1 MATLPFVEE
10 GKTNQEVTQL
20 YAEIK
25 AGFGAGHVPNVYKVL
40 ANNPRIL
47 EATVKHRQRIM
58 GEGELDVTVKEWLAW
73 ATVTL
78 ANNAFGVQ
86 THTARL
92 KKLGVSSAEII
103 EALAVLQYFAGIST
117 VINGLA
123 MADDVDPHVL
133 RHLRQDP

>member
-1 MATLPFVEE
+1 TLPFVEE
-10 GKTNQEVTQL
+10 SEANEKVKQL

-25 AGFGAGHVPNVYKVL
+25 AGFGADHVPNVYKVL
-40 ANNPRIL
+40 AHNPRIL
-47 EATVKHRQRIM
+47 EATVEHRDRIM
-58 GEGELDVTVKEWLAW
+58 GEGKLDARLKDWLAW

-92 KKLGVSSAEII
+92 KKLGVSSAEIL
-103 EALAVLQYFAGIST
+103 EALAVLQYFTGIST

-123 MADDVDPHVL
+123 MADDVDPRVL
-133 RHLRQDP
+133 EYLRQDP